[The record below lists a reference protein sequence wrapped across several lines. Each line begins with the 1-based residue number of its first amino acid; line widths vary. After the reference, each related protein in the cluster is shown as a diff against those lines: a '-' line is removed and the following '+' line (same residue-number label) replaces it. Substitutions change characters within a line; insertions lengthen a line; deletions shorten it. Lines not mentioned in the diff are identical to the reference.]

1 MSLYKRGETWWVS
14 FTAPDGQRIRC
25 SARTADKQ
33 LAKEYEVQLAA
44 KLWRIHRLG
53 EKPRRMWQEATV
65 QWLREKEHKKDI
77 RQDRSKLK
85 WLHHYFG
92 HLYLDEITR
101 DLISEVA
108 EAKKLDASPA
118 TANRYLA
125 LIRSIFRIAR
135 DEWEWLD
142 TIPVFRLFPE
152 PQKRVRWLTKQ
163 EAARLLTE
171 LPDHLAE
178 LAALTLAT
186 GLRQRNASFLTWA
199 QVDLKRGMAW
209 IHGDES
215 KSGKAFPVPLNDDAI
230 SVIARRV
237 GEHPT
242 YVFTYRGKPVART
255 STKAWYAAL
264 KRAGIEDFRWHDLR
278 HTWASWHAQS
288 GTSTQELQELGGWS
302 CTEMVQR
309 YAHLGGDHLKK
320 AASRI
325 SGTNLAQSVKY
336 EGLRLIVS
344 R

>member
-1 MSLYKRGETWWVS
+1 VLIYT
-14 FTAPDGQRIRC
+14 
-25 SARTADKQ
+25 
-33 LAKEYEVQLAA
+33 
-44 KLWRIHRLG
+44 
-53 EKPRRMWQEATV
+53 TV

-85 WLHHYFG
+85 WLHTYFG
-92 HLYLDEITR
+92 HLHLDEITR

-108 EAKKLDASPA
+108 EAKRFEASSA

-142 TIPVFRLFPE
+142 HIPAFRLFPE
-152 PQKRVRWLTKQ
+152 PQKRVRWLTHQ

-171 LPDHLAE
+171 LPAHLAE
-178 LAALTLAT
+178 LAEFTLAT

-199 QVDLKRGMAW
+199 QVDIKRGMAW

-215 KSGKAFPVPLNDDAI
+215 KSGKAFPVPLNDDAV
-230 SVIARRV
+230 SVIERRQ
-237 GEHPT
+237 GKHPT
-242 YVFTYRGKPVART
+242 YVFTYHGKPVART
-255 STKAWYAAL
+255 TTKAWYAAL

-302 CTEMVQR
+302 CMEMVQR

-325 SGTNLAQSVKY
+325 SGTNLTQSVQY
-336 EGLRLIVS
+336 EGLRLVVS